1 MTTSPIDP
9 AKLREE
15 VLSDG
20 EGDYTGLYEIVWSLN
35 TQYPRLDRDLKV
47 GAARAVVADLLRDG
61 RVSLYRL
68 YRTAWAS
75 NRYDPVS
82 QSDALNA
89 LDAPAA
95 WADPSDQ
102 PYLCYAAV

>member
-1 MTTSPIDP
+1 MTTSPIDQG
-9 AKLREE
+9 KLREE

-35 TQYPRLDRDLKV
+35 TQYPRLDHDLKLA
-47 GAARAVVADLLRDG
+47 AARAVVADLLRDG
-61 RVSLYRL
+61 RVSLYR
-68 YRTAWAS
+68 TVWAS

-82 QSDALNA
+82 QSEALSA
-89 LDAPAA
+89 LDSPAA
-95 WADPSDQ
+95 WADPSAE

>member
-35 TQYPRLDRDLKV
+35 TQYPRLDPDLKV
-47 GAARAVVADLLRDG
+47 AAARAVVADLLRDG
-61 RVSLYRL
+61 RVSLYRPPGRL
-68 YRTAWAS
+68 IVTILCAPGGARTS
-75 NRYDPVS
+75 SRT
-82 QSDALNA
+82 L
-89 LDAPAA
+89 APFERVARSLSA
-95 WADPSDQ
+95 I
-102 PYLCYAAV
+102 

>member
-1 MTTSPIDP
+1 MTNTPINE
-9 AKLREE
+9 ARLREE

-35 TQYPRLDRDLKV
+35 TKHPGLDRNLKV
-47 GAARAVVADLLRDG
+47 AAARAVMADLLRDG
-61 RVSLYRL
+61 RVSLYR
-68 YRTAWAS
+68 TVWAS
-75 NRYDPVS
+75 NRYDRVS
-82 QSDALNA
+82 QSEALSA

-95 WADPSDQ
+95 WADPSDE